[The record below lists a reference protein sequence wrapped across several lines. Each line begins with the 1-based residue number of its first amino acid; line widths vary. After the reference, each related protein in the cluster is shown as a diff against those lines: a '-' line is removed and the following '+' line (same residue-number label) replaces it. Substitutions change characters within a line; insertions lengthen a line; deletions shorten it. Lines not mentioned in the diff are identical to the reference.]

1 MRGNWQYMMLA
12 LVLAMLSWYLV
23 SGRERVEVWVE
34 VYVVSANTPKG
45 LVVMDGLPSR
55 LEARIRGPQGLLR
68 NINPADLVYVLNLSD
83 IRAGE
88 NVITLNP
95 AAIPLSGAITPLEIK
110 PARLTLIA
118 DAVAEKT
125 VDVRPVTR
133 GELRDGFELKDVR
146 LLPAAVRV
154 RGPQS
159 VVEGLVDIA
168 TKPFDLDVQLTETV
182 ERRLPLNL
190 PEGVEADP
198 SQVTARVVVGP
209 VTTQV
214 WVRLPVESPPGMPA
228 ARIDPTHVRL
238 HLELPE
244 YLAREPEFRND
255 VKIRIAPGTNV
266 SPGEREVM
274 LVYDLPP
281 YTRVIEARP
290 ETVRIHVP
298 EPANADA
305 Q

>member
-45 LVVMDGLPSR
+45 LVVMEGLPSR
-55 LEARIRGPQGLLR
+55 LEARIRGPQGLMR

-88 NVITLNP
+88 NVIVLNP

-118 DAVAEKT
+118 DAVVEKT

-146 LLPAAVRV
+146 LVPAAVRV

-159 VVEGLVDIA
+159 VVEGLADLA
-168 TKPFDLDVQLTETV
+168 TKPFDLDAQLAETV

-198 SQVTARVVVGP
+198 SQVMARVMIGP
-209 VTTQV
+209 ITTQM
-214 WVRLPVESPPGMPA
+214 WVRLPVESPPGMPEV
-228 ARIDPTHVRL
+228 RIDPTHVRL

-244 YLAREPEFRND
+244 YLARDQEFRND
-255 VKIRIAPGTNV
+255 VRIRIAPGTDV
-266 SPGEREVM
+266 SPGEREVV
-274 LVYDLPP
+274 LVYDLPA

-290 ETVRIHVP
+290 ERVRVRFP
-298 EPANADA
+298 EPQASGP

>member
-12 LVLAMLSWYLV
+12 MVLALLSWYLV

-68 NINPADLVYVLNLSD
+68 NINPADLVYVLNLSE

-133 GELRDGFELKDVR
+133 GELRDGFELKEVR
-146 LLPAAVRV
+146 LVPSAVRV
-154 RGPQS
+154 RGPLS
-159 VVEGLVDIA
+159 VVEGLADVS
-168 TKPFDLDVQLTETV
+168 TKPLDLDAQVVETL

-190 PEGVEADP
+190 PEGVESDP
-198 SQVTARVVVGP
+198 AQVTARAVVGP
-209 VTTQV
+209 VTTQI
-214 WVRLPVESPPGMPA
+214 WVRLPVEPLPGIPG
-228 ARIDPTHVRL
+228 ARIEPTHVRL

-244 YLAREPEFRND
+244 HLAREPEFRND
-255 VKIRIAPGTNV
+255 VKIRIAPGTDV

-274 LVYDLPP
+274 LAYDLPAH
-281 YTRVIEARP
+281 TRVLEARP
-290 ETVRIHVP
+290 ETVRIRFP
-298 EPANADA
+298 EPASTNA